1 MQLLAPLLP
10 DPAAPLTRAN
20 PLAKI
25 GAAALL
31 MLACFLS
38 TDAVTPAL
46 VLLVVLLAIP
56 FSGLSAGALLRRGWP
71 LLFAAAGVGLA
82 NALLPEEAAGTL
94 LFSFGPFQLSTGSL
108 AVGGALAVRLLGIAF
123 AGVLA
128 LATVEPTD
136 LADALGQQLHLSP
149 RFAIGALAAV
159 RLLPLLAEEWQT
171 ISLARRARGVEAGRS
186 PLAAARLFAGKM
198 LSLLVAAIRRGTRLA
213 VAMEARGFGAR
224 SCRSWA
230 RPQRMRGA
238 DWMLLGGGLLVA
250 AGATLVSMALGE
262 WRFFLS

>member
-10 DPAAPLTRAN
+10 DPAAPLARAN
-20 PLAKI
+20 PVAKI

-31 MLACFLS
+31 TFACFLS
-38 TDAVTPAL
+38 TDAVTPSL
-46 VLLVVLLAIP
+46 VLLVELLAVP

-71 LLFAAAGVGLA
+71 LLFAALGVGLA
-82 NALLPEEAAGTL
+82 NALLPAESSGTL
-94 LFSFGPFQLSTGSL
+94 LFGLGPFQLSTGSL

-128 LATVEPTD
+128 LATIEPTD
-136 LADALGQQLHLSP
+136 LADSLGQQLHLSP

-159 RLLPLLAEEWQT
+159 RLLPLLADEWQT

-186 PLAAARLFAGKM
+186 PIAAARLFAGKM
-198 LSLLVAAIRRGTRLA
+198 LSLLVGAIRRGTRLA
-213 VAMEARGFGAR
+213 LAMDARGFGAR
-224 SCRSWA
+224 PCRTWA
-230 RPQRMRGA
+230 RPQRMRPS
-238 DWMLLGGGLLVA
+238 DWALLGVALLIAV
-250 AGATLVSMALGE
+250 GATLVSVALGE